1 MRRVLSFFIGAA
13 VGGMVGASAALLLTP
28 ESGEELRSQIRD
40 RAQGFAA
47 DVRQAASS
55 RRIELQERLETL
67 RTPRA

>member
-13 VGGMVGASAALLLTP
+13 VGGMVGASTALLLTT
-28 ESGEELRSQIRD
+28 ESGEELRSHIRD